1 MSASVRRAASS
12 DVPAITDIYNHY
24 VRETSITFDIEEH
37 TIERRLAWFA
47 QFRDTGPYQCFVA
60 EHEGAV
66 AGYAC
71 STQFRPKA
79 AYDTTV
85 EVTIYLRPGQHGVGI
100 GSALYQ
106 ALFDA
111 LAAEDIHRA
120 VAGITMPN
128 DTSVSLHKK
137 FGFVHRGS
145 FSEVG
150 RKFDRYWDVAW
161 YLKDFN

>member
-1 MSASVRRAASS
+1 MSALIRRAVAS
-12 DVPAITDIYNHY
+12 DVPGITDIYNHY
-24 VRETSITFDIEEH
+24 VRETSITFDIEQH
-37 TIERRLAWFA
+37 TVERRTAWFA
-47 QFRDTGPYQCFVA
+47 QFRETGPYQCFVA
-60 EHEGAV
+60 EGEGAL

-85 EVTIYLRPGQHGVGI
+85 EVTIYLRHDRHGSGL
-100 GSALYQ
+100 GSALYG

-111 LAAEDIHRA
+111 LAGEDIHRA
-120 VAGITMPN
+120 VAGVTLPN
-128 DTSVSLHKK
+128 PVSIALHEK

-145 FSEVG
+145 FAEVG

-161 YLKDFN
+161 YLKDFD